1 MGLEDSKL
9 LQKYIN
15 FGEKKAGSTSMGIFV
30 GLFAA
35 FGGILFGYDTGT
47 ISGILAMDY
56 VTARFPKNNESF
68 TSSETSLIVSIL
80 SVGTFFGS
88 LSASFFS
95 DKLGRRWTLIIATL
109 VIFNLGI
116 ILQTAATSIPL
127 LCVGRVFAGLGVGLI
142 SAVIPLYQAETVPKW
157 IRGAVVSCYQW
168 AITLGILLANVVNQ
182 GTHARNDSGSYR
194 IPIAVQFLWAI
205 ILGGG
210 MLILP
215 ETPRFWVSKGD
226 EARAKDSLS
235 RLRKLPIDN
244 PDLIDEYDEIKAN
257 FDFENQYGSGSWGQV
272 FANKNHQR
280 KRLLMGVGIQA
291 LQQLTGINFIFYFG
305 TTFFK
310 RAGIKNEFVIQMA
323 TSIVNFG
330 STVPGILLIEVLG
343 RRKLLLGGSCIM
355 AVSQLIVA
363 IVGVAT
369 GQGSTSANQCLVAF
383 VCIFIAAFAATWGP
397 LCWAVIAECYP
408 LSVRQKSISL
418 CTASNWLWNW
428 GIAYAT
434 PYMVNSGPGNANLG
448 SKVFFIWGGCNV
460 IGGLFVW
467 ALVYETK
474 GLTLEQV
481 DELYEKV
488 PQAWHSSKF
497 IPAENAF
504 RQPSRAESLASSSK
518 AEGVSEVEEASV

>member
-1 MGLEDSKL
+1 MGLEDSAL

-15 FGEKKAGSTSMGIFV
+15 FGEKKAGSTTMGICV

-47 ISGILAMDY
+47 ISGIMAMDY
-56 VTARFPKNNESF
+56 VTARFPSNHQSF
-68 TSSETSLIVSIL
+68 SSSESSLIVSIL

-88 LSASFFS
+88 LSASFIS
-95 DKLGRRWTLIIATL
+95 DRLGRRLTLMISTLII
-109 VIFNLGI
+109 FNVGI
-116 ILQTAATSIPL
+116 ILQTASTSIPL

-168 AITLGILLANVVNQ
+168 AITLGLLLAAVVNQ
-182 GTHARNDSGSYR
+182 GTHNRNDSGSYR
-194 IPIAVQFLWAI
+194 IPIAIQFLWAL

-210 MLILP
+210 MCLLP

-226 EARAKDSLS
+226 NDRAKDSLR
-235 RLRKLPIDN
+235 RLRKLPLDH
-244 PDLIDEYDEIKAN
+244 PDLIEEYEEIKAN
-257 FDFENQYGSGSWGQV
+257 YEYEAQYGSGSWSQV

-280 KRLLMGVGIQA
+280 KRLAMGVGIQA
-291 LQQLTGINFIFYFG
+291 LQQLTGINFIFYYG
-305 TTFFK
+305 TNFFK
-310 RAGIKNEFVIQMA
+310 GSGIKNEFLIQMA
-323 TSIVNFG
+323 TNIVNFG
-330 STVPGILLIEVLG
+330 STVPGILLVEIIG
-343 RRKLLLGGSCIM
+343 RRKLLLGGS
-355 AVSQLIVA
+355 AVMSISQLIVA
-363 IVGVAT
+363 IVGVAA
-369 GQGSTSANQCLVAF
+369 GEGSTSANKCLVAF

-408 LSVRQKSISL
+408 LTVRQKSISL

-448 SKVFFIWGGCNV
+448 SKVFFIWGGCNI

-467 ALVYETK
+467 YLVYETK
-474 GLTLEQV
+474 GLTLEQI
-481 DELYEKV
+481 DEMYEKV
-488 PQAWHSSKF
+488 PKAWQSTRF
-497 IPAENAF
+497 IPSEHAF
-504 RQPSRAESLASSSK
+504 TQPSAAASVSSGK